1 MGVTARCDYH
11 LAPMR
16 PLSRV
21 SVAALSCALAAC
33 GGSVR
38 PSESTDGSVSSDGA
52 RDGAIDSGPARD
64 ANAVDSQ
71 PIGPDG
77 SGPLCPPGVP
87 ELGVC
92 QGNAVI
98 RCLNGAVD
106 FRPCAATE
114 QCQSSVAGA
123 PAQCVARQPETFNAS
138 VSGRVTYSRRPISTM
153 GLGAVEQF
161 GLEGVTVTVINSSSG
176 ATVGTAVT
184 DGMGHYSIA
193 AMVTSG
199 AMLAARVTA
208 SRNDSTYRFSVENFS
223 GAAYAVTTMPFAAM
237 TSVSRDVDI
246 TEGNNGG
253 AFAIF
258 DTIRTGLD
266 FVRRSL
272 PSAAPQLRVRWERGR
287 TTPGGTSYFQPGR
300 NQIYLLGGPRDIDEY
315 DKPVVLHEFGHF
327 VEANFSRTNSPG
339 GSHDGSPTDPRL
351 AWGEGF
357 GTWFGCAA
365 NGSDPHYVDTLIDGS
380 VRNQTDLANVSLERN
395 NMGDPMQP
403 LSQNVGEYLVG
414 GSLWALLSAGMGP
427 SVQLTKMLNVSTQ
440 HFTRSPLPNRGVTG
454 IDFVDFLDGYLCLN
468 AGADRDVIQ
477 RYVVTERGFPYDFN
491 YMGVCR

>member
-38 PSESTDGSVSSDGA
+38 PSESTDGSVSTDAA
-52 RDGAIDSGPARD
+52 RDSGLVTDAIAIDARPNAPD
-64 ANAVDSQ
+64 AVVPS
-71 PIGPDG
+71 
-77 SGPLCPPGVP
+77 CPPG
-87 ELGVC
+87 LDAAGTC
-92 QGNAVI
+92 LGNAIV
-98 RCLNGAVD
+98 RCVNGTTTNT
-106 FRPCAATE
+106 PCMANE
-114 QCQSSVAGA
+114 QCQVSAAGA
-123 PAQCVARQPETFNAS
+123 PTQCVATPMSAVLVN
-138 VSGRVTYSRRPISTM
+138 GRVTYSRRPISTM
-153 GLGAVEQF
+153 GLGAVEPY
-161 GLEGVTVTVINSSSG
+161 GLEGATITLVNSSSG
-176 ATVGTAVT
+176 ATVATT
-184 DGMGHYSIA
+184 LSDGMGNYMLNASVAAGTMIA
-193 AMVTSG
+193 I
-199 AMLAARVTA
+199 RVTA

-237 TSVSRDVDI
+237 PTVSRDVDI

>member
-1 MGVTARCDYH
+1 
-11 LAPMR
+11 MR

-38 PSESTDGSVSSDGA
+38 PTESTDGSTSTDGA
-52 RDGAIDSGPARD
+52 RDGGAIDSGAVRD
-64 ANAVDSQ
+64 ATAVDAR
-71 PIGPDG
+71 PVEPDAVMRT
-77 SGPLCPPGVP
+77 CPPGFNAS
-87 ELGVC
+87 GTC
-92 QGNAVI
+92 QGNAIVRCVNGVI
-98 RCLNGAVD
+98 SNT
-106 FRPCAATE
+106 PCAATE
-114 QCQSSVAGA
+114 QCQLGAGGA
-123 PAQCVARQPETFNAS
+123 PAQCVAAMMS
-138 VSGRVTYSRRPISTM
+138 AVAVAGRVTYSRRPISTT
-153 GLGAVEQF
+153 GLGAVESL
-161 GLEGVTVTVINSSSG
+161 GLEGATVTVINA
-176 ATVGTAVT
+176 ATSAIVGTAVT
-184 DGMGHYSIA
+184 DGMGFYAITA
-193 AMVTSG
+193 TVPGG
-199 AMLAARVTA
+199 AMLATRVTA

-223 GAAYAVTTMPFAAM
+223 GAAYAVTTMPFAAAPM
-237 TSVSRDVDI
+237 VSRDVDI

-365 NGSDPHYVDTLIDGS
+365 NGSDSHYIDTLIDGS
-380 VRNQTDLANVSLERN
+380 VRNQTDLADVPLVRN
-395 NMGDPMQP
+395 NMGDPTQP
-403 LSQNVGEYLVG
+403 LSQNVGEYFVG
-414 GSLWALLSAGMGP
+414 GSLWALLTAGMGP
-427 SVQLTKMLNVSTQ
+427 SVQLAKMLNVSTQ

-468 AGADRDVIQ
+468 AGADRATIE
-477 RYVVTERGFPYDFN
+477 RYVVNERAFPYDFN